1 MADSLTVVKKLIFT
15 HFLLNIYILAIVQ
28 PALPVLE
35 YMLNYNYIV
44 SELCENRDKPILTCN
59 GKCYLEKQVEQ
70 QLNLSHNKEAP
81 NPPKVDYEKFISINE
96 AHLNYALTDIN
107 QFHTSPYYHNKL
119 NEYNLPNSI
128 FRPPIA

>member
-70 QLNLSHNKEAP
+70 QLNLGHNKEAP
-81 NPPKVDYEKFISINE
+81 NPPKVDYEKFISIKE
-96 AHLNYALTDIN
+96 AHFNCALTDVN
-107 QFHTSPYYHNKL
+107 QFHTSPYFHNKL
-119 NEYNLPNSI
+119 NENNLPNSI